1 MLQHTCDLRC
11 RHLPVTDVP
20 SVPHTRAANSIL
32 ISAVLSGAWRQSPPS
47 PKLTVDELSSIAP
60 LLIGSGGGALAFW
73 KIRQSELA
81 ETAAGED
88 LKQAYRLYTLHS
100 AIHEREI
107 RKVLKLLKEAQVT
120 AILVKGWSM
129 ARHFP
134 EPALRPYGDIDLFVR
149 PDQYAA
155 AKAILESPEGR
166 EVFVDLHA
174 GAGHLD
180 HEPFEDLYARSE
192 EVLVGDEPVRVLS
205 PEDHLRILCIHFL
218 HHGAWRPAALC
229 DIGLLVEKYR
239 DDFDWDICLTR
250 NRKRARWIEC
260 TVGLAHHLLG
270 ADISESPIEAAA
282 KNLPRWLVPAVMK
295 EWNHPISVD
304 HVVPPPLA
312 NRLTHPAETV
322 RAIRDRWPP
331 NPIQATVVLNGP
343 FNEWPRVIFQA
354 GNYLARTAKFF
365 AQLPKR
371 KD

>member
-1 MLQHTCDLRC
+1 
-11 RHLPVTDVP
+11 
-20 SVPHTRAANSIL
+20 VPHTRAANSVL
-32 ISAVLSGAWRQSPPS
+32 ISAVLSGAWRQFPPTTN
-47 PKLTVDELSSIAP
+47 LTAEELSGIAP

-81 ETAAGED
+81 QTPAGEE

-100 AIHEREI
+100 AIHEQEI
-107 RKVLKLLKEAQVT
+107 VKVLKLLSRAGLT

-149 PDQYAA
+149 PDHHAV
-155 AKAILESPEGR
+155 AKEVLEAPEGR
-166 EVFVDLHA
+166 EVFVDLHS

-180 HEPFEDLYARSE
+180 DEPFEDLYARSE
-192 EVLVGDEPVRVLS
+192 EVRVGGEPVRVLS
-205 PEDHLRILCIHFL
+205 PEDHLRILCVHFL

-229 DIGLLVEKYR
+229 DIALLVEKYR
-239 DDFDWDICLTR
+239 GDFNWDICLTR

-270 ADISESPIEAAA
+270 AEISDLPIETAA
-282 KNLPRWLVPAVMK
+282 KKLPRWLVPAVMK
-295 EWNHPISVD
+295 EWDHPVSVE
-304 HVVPPPLA
+304 HIVPPPLA
-312 NRLTHPAETV
+312 DRLAHPVETI

-354 GNYLARTAKFF
+354 GNYLSRTAKFF

-371 KD
+371 RD